1 MQPGDT
7 LTKIARAQLG
17 EGSRWPEI
25 FALNRTVIRHPDRI
39 FPGQLLILPTGPAP
53 QPQLRFYVVQ
63 RGDTLSK
70 IAREQLGAADR
81 WPEIFALNSD
91 VLTNPD
97 VIVVDQVLQLPAR

>member
-7 LTKIARAQLG
+7 LS
-17 EGSRWPEI
+17 E
-25 FALNRTVIRHPDRI
+25 
-39 FPGQLLILPTGPAP
+39 
-53 QPQLRFYVVQ
+53 
-63 RGDTLSK
+63 